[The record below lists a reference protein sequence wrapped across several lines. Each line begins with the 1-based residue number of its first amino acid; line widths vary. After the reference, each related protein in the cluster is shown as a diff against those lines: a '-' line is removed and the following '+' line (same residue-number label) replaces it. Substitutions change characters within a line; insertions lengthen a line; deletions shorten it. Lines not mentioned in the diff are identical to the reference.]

1 MDDMEEWDVRRSLF
15 DGHMSRSMEANLEY
29 MWKNFGFY
37 FPEAD
42 LLTDPEGLLKYLVR
56 PDPLIHILC
65 YLLHSF
71 LANRQGASAGKLQSK
86 AAKILPLDRLAEYK
100 QDQVHRGHG
109 AGCWCQGFSISSRR
123 RNLYRPPPAGTGR
136 ISINAAGMLR
146 NCTVCIQF
154 ST

>member
-56 PDPLIHILC
+56 PDSLIHIV
-65 YLLHSF
+65 F
-71 LANRQGASAGKLQSK
+71 FAKRQGASADKLQSK
-86 AAKILPLDRLAEYK
+86 AARILPLDRLAKYK
-100 QDQVHRGHG
+100 QDPFHRGHG

-123 RNLYRPPPAGTGR
+123 RTLYRPPPAGIGR
-136 ISINAAGMLR
+136 ISMNAAGNLR
-146 NCTVCIQF
+146 NRTVCLQF